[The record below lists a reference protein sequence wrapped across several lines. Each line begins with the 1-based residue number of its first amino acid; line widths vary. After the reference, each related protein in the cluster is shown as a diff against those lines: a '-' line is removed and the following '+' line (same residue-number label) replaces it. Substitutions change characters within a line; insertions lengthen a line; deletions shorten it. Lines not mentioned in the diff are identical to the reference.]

1 MGWAEADTRAKL
13 IDPAIHARGWTE
25 EHITREET
33 AGANYIDAKG
43 KARKSRKRI
52 DYVMRL
58 KLSKESQPVAVAF
71 LEAKAEDYPPERGVE
86 QVKDYQ
92 RASKR
97 HNVPF
102 VYSTNGHLFI
112 EYDHITGQATE
123 PRPISEFP
131 TTEEL
136 RTRYEAAKGFDLS
149 DEAARPLLIAYP
161 GGDSSRRYY
170 QDAAVRAT
178 LEKMARIEALIARDD
193 ARPTDRRALLSLATG
208 SGKTYIAVSLLFR
221 IAMAGNMGR
230 ALFICDRDELR
241 TQALAAFQR
250 AFGADAQ
257 EVSSRNPQ
265 KNARVLIA
273 TYQTLDVDSDE
284 AEANFLMANYPP
296 NFFSHIIIDECH
308 RSGWGKWRM
317 VFERNPDAVQV
328 GLTATPRT
336 LIADHLDTPETLA
349 DLRITADNVAYF
361 GEPVYEY
368 DLAQGIEDGYLAI
381 PQIIAGRVD
390 LDETG
395 LSREELLKS
404 KIVDAT
410 TGQPI
415 TDPKQLDELYEKTSY
430 EDRLLLPDRVRA
442 MAIDLFNHLL
452 ATGNLEQKTV
462 IFCVRDSHAQ
472 AVANELNNLYA
483 RWCTANKRERLDPYA
498 FKCTAE
504 SGSEFLGELKES
516 SRSHFIATT
525 VNLLEAGVDVP
536 WLRNVAFFRYVR
548 SPISFY
554 QMLGRGTRVV
564 PFEDY
569 TGEAK
574 LLLRVY
580 DYTDATRLLG
590 KDFLTRPKSGA
601 TGGDGFDDLDDADSE
616 DQSTQRV
623 PIFRA
628 QGLAVKV
635 TEAGRYVV
643 TSINGKDTRLTE
655 EEYRAFIAEK
665 LRERIPT
672 LEEFRVAWID
682 PTRRQEMLAQLPNG
696 ADAARALQ
704 QLLRMDDYDLYDVL
718 ARTAYALNAL
728 KRAERAEA
736 FQYKHMD
743 WLNSLPTPAA
753 MTLRAMAAQFSRG
766 GTDSLEN
773 INIFET
779 ASVRAAGGLEALKL
793 VGKAADILRET
804 KARIFAA

>member
-1 MGWAEADTRAKL
+1 MGYAEADTRAKL
-13 IDPAIHARGWTE
+13 IDPAIRLRGWTE
-25 EHITREET
+25 EHLTREET

-43 KARKSRKRI
+43 KARKSKKRI

-58 KLSKESQPVAVAF
+58 KLSPDTQPVAVAF
-71 LEAKAEDYPPERGVE
+71 LEAKAEDYPPERGFE

-102 VYSTNGHLFI
+102 VYATNGHLFI
-112 EYDHITGQATE
+112 EYDQATGQTSA
-123 PRPISEFP
+123 PRPLTEFP
-131 TTEEL
+131 TTDEL
-136 RTRYEAAKGFDLS
+136 RARYEAIKGFDLS
-149 DEAARPLLIAYP
+149 DDAARPLLVAYP
-161 GGDSSRRYY
+161 GGDSGRRYY
-170 QDAAVRAT
+170 QDAAVRAV
-178 LEKMARIEALIARDD
+178 LEKLARVEALIAQGE
-193 ARPTDRRALLSLATG
+193 AQPTDRRALLSLATG
-208 SGKTYIAVSLLFR
+208 SGKTYIAVSLLYR

-250 AFGADAQ
+250 VFGADAQ
-257 EVSSRNPQ
+257 EVSSRNAQ

-317 VFERNPDAVQV
+317 VFERNPAAAQI

-336 LIADHLDTPETLA
+336 LKLDHLDDDARA
-349 DLRITADNVAYF
+349 DLQITADNVDYF

-368 DLAQGIEDGYLAI
+368 ELAQGIDDGYLAV

-390 LDETG
+390 LDDTG
-395 LSREELLKS
+395 VTRADLLTS

-410 TGQPI
+410 TGLPI
-415 TDPKQLDELYEKTSY
+415 TDPAQLDELYERTSF

-442 MAIDLFNHLL
+442 MAIDLFNRLL
-452 ATGNLEQKTV
+452 AEGDPEQKTV

-483 RWCTANKRERLDPYA
+483 RWCKANNRQRLDPYA

-504 SGSEFLGELKES
+504 SGSEFLAELKES
-516 SRSHFIATT
+516 TRSYFIATT

-536 WLRNVAFFRYVR
+536 WLRNVVFFRYVR

-564 PFEDY
+564 PYEDY
-569 TGEAK
+569 TGAPK
-574 LLLRVY
+574 LSLRVY

-590 KDFLTRPKSGA
+590 EEFQTKPKRER
-601 TGGDGFDDLDDADSE
+601 TDGDPDDFDDHDDDAKDRP
-616 DQSTQRV
+616 TV
-623 PIFRA
+623 FRA
-628 QGLAVKV
+628 QGLQVRV
-635 TEAGRYVV
+635 SDAGRYVV
-643 TSINGKDTRLTE
+643 TSIDGRDTRLTE
-655 EEYRAFIAEK
+655 EEYRAYIAEK
-665 LRERIPT
+665 LRERVPT
-672 LEEFRVAWID
+672 LDDFRIRWID
-682 PTRRQEMLAQLPNG
+682 PTRRAELLSALPNG
-696 ADAARALQ
+696 ANAARALQ
-704 QLLRMDDYDLYDVL
+704 QLLRMSDYDLYDVL
-718 ARTAYALNAL
+718 AEVGYAMNAL
-728 KRAERAEA
+728 KRGERADA
-736 FQYKHMD
+736 FQYKHES
-743 WLNSLPTPAA
+743 WLATLPPSAA
-753 MTLRAMAAQFSRG
+753 ATVRAIAAQFARD
-766 GTDSLEN
+766 GTDGLEN
-773 INIFET
+773 INIFNT
-779 ASVRAAGGLEALKL
+779 ASVRNAGGLDALKQ
-793 VGKAADILRET
+793 VGKAKDVLTEM